1 MKKIVFGL
9 LLLVGGTLFLTNYLT
24 GIATDSTDKL
34 SSNAL
39 SQLIATDNKP
49 EPVKNTQPTQ
59 TKPSVAEQMTN
70 AVMKPLVDDI
80 LEITNKQSLNN
91 AAQIEN
97 STPKNSTTP
106 KPPIATIKIYDKK
119 TAKEITIETLAQ
131 LEAQHQQPT
140 SQQIDEQRDKAAKFQ
155 AYYQKPERCASP
167 STHEMRIQCGNEY
180 MRAKAKFEEL
190 WQQGKFKN

>member
-1 MKKIVFGL
+1 MKKIVLGL

-49 EPVKNTQPTQ
+49 EPVKNTQPAQ
-59 TKPSVAEQMTN
+59 TKPSVAEQVTN
-70 AVMKPLVDDI
+70 SVVKPLVDDI
-80 LEITNKQSLNN
+80 LEITNKQS
-91 AAQIEN
+91 AQIEN

-155 AYYQKPERCASP
+155 AYYRKPERCASP
-167 STHEMRIQCGNEY
+167 STHEMRIECGNEY

>member
-1 MKKIVFGL
+1 MKKIVLGL
-9 LLLVGGTLFLTNYLT
+9 LLLVAGVTLLLTNYLT

-49 EPVKNTQPTQ
+49 ESVKNTQPTQ

-80 LEITNKQSLNN
+80 LEITNKQS
-91 AAQIEN
+91 AQIEN
-97 STPKNSTTP
+97 STPKNNTTP

-155 AYYQKPERCASP
+155 AYYRKPERCASP
-167 STHEMRIQCGNEY
+167 STHEMRIECGNEY